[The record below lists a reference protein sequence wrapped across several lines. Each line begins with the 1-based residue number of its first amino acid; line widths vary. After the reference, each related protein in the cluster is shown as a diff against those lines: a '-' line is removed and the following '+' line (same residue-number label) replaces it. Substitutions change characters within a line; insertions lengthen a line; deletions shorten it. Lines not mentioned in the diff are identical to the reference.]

1 MNVAVRYYKKEFL
14 GLGGPEEYK
23 EVNEVI
29 AVYRDVPREMIP
41 PSGEAILV
49 EDTAYIIAG
58 QLWDLR
64 GHNVTLEVE

>member
-1 MNVAVRYYKKEFL
+1 MNVAVRYHKKEFL

-58 QLWDLR
+58 QLWDLK

>member
-1 MNVAVRYYKKEFL
+1 MNVAVRYHKKEFL

-23 EVNEVI
+23 EVI

-58 QLWDLR
+58 QLWDLK